1 MNGNIQTTYS
11 FFSKSYLLFCR
22 DLSMK
27 KRRIKPFCF
36 NDVLL
41 KINLMKF
48 QSFYLL
54 ILILFLAA
62 CSSSDEEEVL
72 ETNIEFGTPQR
83 VTVQGY
89 DGQIMEPFLS
99 RDGSILFFNNWNN
112 PSVDTNLHW
121 CTRINNTLFEYQGE
135 LQGVATEDLEG
146 VPTMD
151 QNNTLYYVYTGD
163 YFQTLQSIYKG
174 TYNAGGLTNI
184 SVVENL
190 SLNQPGWLNFDVEV
204 SNDGQTLYFV
214 DGLYDE
220 NGGPREANFS
230 IARKNGAEFQRDP
243 NSPTILA
250 NINTENLEYAAA
262 ISKNE
267 LELCFTRIIGDISPD
282 SEARIYIATRTSS
295 DLPFSEPQLISEI
308 TGFVEGPTFSADD
321 NGLYYHKKEN
331 EDFVLYYIEKQ
342 P

>member
-1 MNGNIQTTYS
+1 
-11 FFSKSYLLFCR
+11 
-22 DLSMK
+22 
-27 KRRIKPFCF
+27 
-36 NDVLL
+36 
-41 KINLMKF
+41 MKF
-48 QSFYLL
+48 PTLL
-54 ILILFLAA
+54 SLSLAFILLG
-62 CSSSDEEEVL
+62 CSSSEEDEV
-72 ETNIEFGTPQR
+72 IEDTSIQFGSPQR

-89 DGQIMEPFLS
+89 DNQIMEPFLS
-99 RDGSILFFNNWNN
+99 RDGNILFFNNWNN

-121 CTRINNTLFEYQGE
+121 STRINNTLFEYQGE

-174 TYNAGGLTNI
+174 TYEDGVLSNI

-190 SLNQPGWLNFDVEV
+190 SLNEPGWLNFDVEV

-230 IARKNGAEFQRDP
+230 IARKSGAEFQRDP
-243 NSPTILA
+243 NSATILA
-250 NINTENLEYAAA
+250 NINTEDLEYAAA

-267 LELCFTRIIGDISPD
+267 LELSFTRIIGDISPD
-282 SEARIYIATRTSS
+282 SEARIYIATRTST
-295 DLPFSEPQLISEI
+295 DLPFSEPQLITEI

-331 EDFVLYYIEKQ
+331 EDFVLY
-342 P
+342 

>member
-1 MNGNIQTTYS
+1 
-11 FFSKSYLLFCR
+11 
-22 DLSMK
+22 
-27 KRRIKPFCF
+27 
-36 NDVLL
+36 
-41 KINLMKF
+41 MKF
-48 QSFYLL
+48 PTLL
-54 ILILFLAA
+54 SLSLAFILLG
-62 CSSSDEEEVL
+62 CSSSEEDEV
-72 ETNIEFGTPQR
+72 IEDTSIQFGSPQR

-89 DGQIMEPFLS
+89 DNQIMEPFLS
-99 RDGSILFFNNWNN
+99 RDGNILFFNNWNN

-121 CTRINNTLFEYQGE
+121 STRINNTLFEYQGE

-174 TYNAGGLTNI
+174 TYEDGVLSNI

-190 SLNQPGWLNFDVEV
+190 SLNEPGWLNFDVEV

-230 IARKNGAEFQRDP
+230 IARKSGAEFQRDP
-243 NSPTILA
+243 NSATILA
-250 NINTENLEYAAA
+250 NINTEDLEYAAA

-267 LELCFTRIIGDISPD
+267 LELSFTRIIGDISPD
-282 SEARIYIATRTSS
+282 SEARIYIATRTST
-295 DLPFSEPQLISEI
+295 DLPFSEPQLITEI

-331 EDFVLYYIEKQ
+331 EDFVLYYIEKE

>member
-1 MNGNIQTTYS
+1 
-11 FFSKSYLLFCR
+11 
-22 DLSMK
+22 
-27 KRRIKPFCF
+27 
-36 NDVLL
+36 
-41 KINLMKF
+41 MKF
-48 QSFYLL
+48 WTLVSLSLAFI
-54 ILILFLAA
+54 ILG
-62 CSSSDEEEVL
+62 CSSSEEDAVNED
-72 ETNIEFGTPQR
+72 TSIQFGSPQR

-89 DGQIMEPFLS
+89 DDQIMEPFLS
-99 RDGSILFFNNWNN
+99 RDGSILFFNNLNN

-121 CTRINNTLFEYQGE
+121 STRINNTLFEYQGE
-135 LQGVATEDLEG
+135 LQGVATESLEG

-151 QNNTLYYVYTGD
+151 QNNILYYVYTGD
-163 YFQTLQSIYKG
+163 YFQTLQSIYMG

-230 IARKNGAEFQRDP
+230 IARKNGTEFQRDP
-243 NSPTILA
+243 NSGTILA
-250 NINTENLEYAAA
+250 NINTDNLEYAAA

-282 SEARIYIATRTSS
+282 SEAKIYIATRTSS

-308 TGFVEGPTFSADD
+308 MGFVEGPTFSADD

-331 EDFVLYYIEKQ
+331 GDFVLYYIEKQ

>member
-1 MNGNIQTTYS
+1 
-11 FFSKSYLLFCR
+11 
-22 DLSMK
+22 
-27 KRRIKPFCF
+27 
-36 NDVLL
+36 
-41 KINLMKF
+41 MKF
-48 QSFYLL
+48 HTLLSLSFAFILL
-54 ILILFLAA
+54 S
-62 CSSSDEEEVL
+62 CSSSEEDEV
-72 ETNIEFGTPQR
+72 IEDTSIKFGSPQR

-89 DGQIMEPFLS
+89 DDQIMEPFLS

-121 CTRINNTLFEYQGE
+121 STRINNTLFEYQGE

-174 TYNAGGLTNI
+174 TYEDGVLSNI

-190 SLNQPGWLNFDVEV
+190 SLNEPGWLNFDVEV
-204 SNDGQTLYFV
+204 ANDGQTLYFV

-230 IARKNGAEFQRDP
+230 IARKSGTEFQRDP
-243 NSPTILA
+243 NSATILA
-250 NINTENLEYAAA
+250 NINTEDLEYAAA

-267 LELCFTRIIGDISPD
+267 LELSFTRIIGDISPD
-282 SEARIYIATRTSS
+282 SEARIYIATRTST
-295 DLPFSEPQLISEI
+295 DLPFSVPQLITEI